1 MFFNYT
7 KRQKKILLS
16 SALGMC
22 LEMMDIMFIAY
33 ALSSIIN
40 EFSLSGK
47 EAGFIS
53 SATNIAM
60 LVGGLFFGF
69 LADRYGKIKIFSYSI
84 ILFAIGTAFI
94 YYANTYFWLVFFRV
108 LAGLGAGGEYGVG
121 MGLLACEF
129 KKENMGKLSSI
140 IAIFGQ
146 VGVALAAILAALL
159 LDYGWRYLF
168 LIGIIPVLLAVWIR
182 FSLKEESNEQI
193 MKINYKSAFKGKI
206 LLSICLCIMSSIQI
220 AGYFGLMNW
229 LPTIAKKTLDLSNA
243 NASYWMISTILGM
256 SIGMWV
262 FGKFFDKFGAR
273 ISFSIFLIGS
283 SVCVFL
289 FTLIQ
294 NYNQLILIGFIIGF
308 FSNGMFAGYGALVN
322 ILYDKSV
329 SASANN
335 IIVNVGR
342 AIGGMS
348 PFVIGAILDKYN
360 SVYFVMCFLSS
371 LYIISFLVMINLSQ
385 LKSKNYNKFKAEI

>member
-7 KRQKKILLS
+7 QRQKKILLS

-40 EFSLSGK
+40 EFSLSAK

-60 LVGGLFFGF
+60 LVGGLFFAI
-69 LADRYGKIKIFSYSI
+69 LAERYGKIKIFSYSI
-84 ILFAIGTAFI
+84 ILFALGTAFI
-94 YYANTYFWLVFFRV
+94 YSTNTYFYLLICRI
-108 LAGLGAGGEYGVG
+108 LAGLGAGGEYGIA
-121 MGLLACEF
+121 MALIACEF

-146 VGVALAAILAALL
+146 IGVALAAIFAALL

-182 FSLKEESNEQI
+182 FNLNDEGNEK
-193 MKINYKSAFKGKI
+193 KIKIDYKRAFKGKI

-229 LPTIAKKTLDLSNA
+229 LPTIAKNTLNLSNA
-243 NASYWMISTILGM
+243 NASYWMVSTILGM
-256 SIGMWV
+256 SIGMYV
-262 FGKFFDKFGAR
+262 FGKIFDNYGAR
-273 ISFSIFLIGS
+273 LSFAIFLIGS
-283 SVCVFL
+283 SICVFL
-289 FTLIQ
+289 FTLVQ
-294 NYNQLILIGFIIGF
+294 SYSQLILIGFVIGF
-308 FSNGMFAGYGALVN
+308 FSNGMFAGYGALIN
-322 ILYDKSV
+322 IIYDKSV

-335 IIVNVGR
+335 IIINVGR
-342 AIGGMS
+342 AVGGMS
-348 PFVIGAILDKYN
+348 PFVIGAIIDKY
-360 SVYFVMCFLSS
+360 SSIYFVMCFLSS
-371 LYIISFLVMINLSQ
+371 LYIISFLVMINLPQ
-385 LKSKNYNKFKAEI
+385 LKAKNYDKFKAVV